1 MFIAPRTWKAA
12 ESAIR
17 HESFNSGLP
26 GNLEAFRSLM
36 TRRVGIATKS
46 SEVVYLQRGSN
57 TTTVSSTNYFDGG
70 VYGEDNPTEQLLGS
84 GMVTTAYSPVNPPC
98 VLWVPFKALNAAK
111 KSSENIYIQVRLNA
125 QYAPIDPYNNIYPIT
140 GSLIEYEYLG
150 SEADSSPASNVFS
163 SLGWSSS
170 LSSNTRS
177 SASRIYLATEE
188 SLLDT
193 SAMSTTDVSLAAFR
207 FRLKQYVIPLTPP
220 PSVGPR
226 VFYFPGPDILTDF
239 LIRVDVVVK

>member
-1 MFIAPRTWKAA
+1 MFTAPRTWKEA

-17 HESFNSGLP
+17 HESFNASVP
-26 GNLEAFRSLM
+26 GNLDAFKSLM
-36 TRRVGIATKS
+36 TKRVGIATKS

-70 VYGEDNPTEQLLGS
+70 TIGEDNLTDQFAGGGL
-84 GMVTTAYSPVNPPC
+84 VTTAYSPTNPPC

-111 KSSENIYIQVRLNA
+111 KSSESIYIQVRLNA
-125 QYAPIDPYNNIYPIT
+125 QYVPIDPYNNVYPVT

-150 SEADSSPASNVFS
+150 SEADSSPASGVFS
-163 SLGWSSS
+163 SLGWSST

-177 SASRIYLATEE
+177 NGRIYLATEE

-193 SAMSTTDVSLAAFR
+193 SAMSTTNVSLAAFR

-226 VFYFPGPDILTDF
+226 IFYFPGSDVLTNF